1 MIAALAISDFLASGR
16 HLFYHSLEG
25 NPVPSDD
32 WGIMGTRVSRQQL
45 NLAAGTAFSFL
56 VKAFFALAASVPYV
70 QCLWN
75 TAGQSNDS
83 RAMTL
88 SSLDTAFSVFK
99 NFLAFVMLRL

>member
-1 MIAALAISDFLASGR
+1 MIAALAISVFLAAGH

-25 NPVPSDD
+25 NCVPSDD
-32 WGIMGTRVSRQQL
+32 LDILGNRVSRQQL

-56 VKAFFALAASVPYV
+56 VKAFVVLAASVPYV

-75 TAGQSNDS
+75 TDRQSNDS